1 MTIRI
6 AAALAGVFV
15 LAACGGQTKPAADA
29 SPSPVQPA
37 STEVVASPEPA
48 PAMGEKPDR
57 DFVIGKWG
65 TDGDCELAVDLRA
78 DGSSDGP
85 FGDWSYSDGVIT
97 FADAPDFKVAVT
109 VVDDATMES
118 TNGQGKTSTMTRC
131 P

>member
-1 MTIRI
+1 MTTRI
-6 AAALAGVFV
+6 AAVLAAALA
-15 LAACGGQTKPAADA
+15 LTACGAQPKPVAEA
-29 SPSPVQPA
+29 SPS
-37 STEVVASPEPA
+37 STPLATTEAAAGPA
-48 PAMGEKPDR
+48 PALPAGEKPNR

-97 FADAPDFKVAVT
+97 FADAPDLKVAVT

-118 TNGQGKTSTMTRC
+118 TNGEGKTSTMTRC